1 MSILCLTPRRTQP
14 SFALQ
19 IQLFH
24 PFKPHAFSLA
34 GTSLPKCLAGTSLPK
49 AGGKGE
55 GKKTFLGEKSC
66 LKFFLF
72 FWLGP
77 NGKWEKNF
85 LGCEKFIFSPRHST
99 FQTRKSCSSRNKG
112 LHFLLRTGSNNHKHG
127 QQLQENELSAKLL
140 QNHSLPKKTFQLQ
153 KSFFPCPLP
162 WKRCLSTHLVWL
174 NLVKPPR

>member
-24 PFKPHAFSLA
+24 PIQASRLLF
-34 GTSLPKCLAGTSLPK
+34 
-49 AGGKGE
+49 GGDKSSKMLGGDKSSKGWRK
-55 GKKTFLGEKSC
+55 GRRKKNFLGEKSF
-66 LKFFLF
+66 LMFFLF
-72 FWLGP
+72 FLAWT
-77 NGKWEKNF
+77 KWQVEKNF

-127 QQLQENELSAKLL
+127 QQLQENERSAKLL
-140 QNHSLPKKTFQLQ
+140 QNHSLPKK
-153 KSFFPCPLP
+153 KNCSVPEKFFSMSLAMETV
-162 WKRCLSTHLVWL
+162 SEH
-174 NLVKPPR
+174 PPRLTEFS

>member
-24 PFKPHAFSLA
+24 PIQASRLLFGGDKSSKMLGGDKSSKGWRKGRRKKNFSR
-34 GTSLPKCLAGTSLPK
+34 
-49 AGGKGE
+49 
-55 GKKTFLGEKSC
+55 GEKFF
-66 LKFFLF
+66 KVFLF

-77 NGKWEKNF
+77 NGKWKKNF

-140 QNHSLPKKTFQLQ
+140 QNHSLPKKNFSAPE
-153 KSFFPCPLP
+153 KFFSMSLAMETV
-162 WKRCLSTHLVWL
+162 SEH
-174 NLVKPPR
+174 PPRLTEFS

>member
-24 PFKPHAFSLA
+24 PIQASRLSLWRGQVFQNAWRGQVFQRLEEREKEKNFSR
-34 GTSLPKCLAGTSLPK
+34 
-49 AGGKGE
+49 
-55 GKKTFLGEKSC
+55 GEK
-66 LKFFLF
+66 FFNVFFVF

-77 NGKWEKNF
+77 NGKWKKNF

-127 QQLQENELSAKLL
+127 QQLQENERSAKLL
-140 QNHSLPKKTFQLQ
+140 QNHSLPKKKLFSSR
-153 KSFFPCPLP
+153 KVFFPCPLP
-162 WKRCLSTHLVWL
+162 WKRCLSTHLV
-174 NLVKPPR
+174 

>member
-1 MSILCLTPRRTQP
+1 MSILCLTPGRTQP

-19 IQLFH
+19 IQFFH
-24 PFKPHAFSLA
+24 PIQASRLLF
-34 GTSLPKCLAGTSLPK
+34 
-49 AGGKGE
+49 GGDKSSKMLGGDKSSKGWRK
-55 GKKTFLGEKSC
+55 GRRKKTFLGEKSF
-66 LKFFLF
+66 LKFFGLDQMAS
-72 FWLGP
+72 
-77 NGKWEKNF
+77 GKKHF

-162 WKRCLSTHLVWL
+162 WKRCLSTHLV
-174 NLVKPPR
+174 